1 MTWKHNRAGKLGSGG
16 LVFRY
21 RRLGTNIYP
30 NTSFEVFLYTS
41 NIARAMHVS
50 RHPKNCLPSQHVFIK
65 IKERL
70 VLLNMSD
77 HGAGSKE
84 FEAPLTGLANFLK
97 EFEQMDYAWLL
108 LISIHIRN
116 A

>member
-1 MTWKHNRAGKLGSGG
+1 VLIDA
-16 LVFRY
+16 
-21 RRLGTNIYP
+21 
-30 NTSFEVFLYTS
+30 SFVLTS

-50 RHPKNCLPSQHVFIK
+50 RHPKNCLPSQHVFTK
-65 IKERL
+65 IKKIL

-97 EFEQMDYAWLL
+97 EFEQMDYVVTI
-108 LISIHIRN
+108 ISIHIRN